1 MNPFTIFALILQLAS
16 AQSSATPLDRMRA
29 KTALD
34 PVTSLTAVQ
43 IAGQYANPSK
53 ELIKR
58 VGPPLDGN
66 NLYIFPDKTY
76 VYCEWGD
83 VMQNTVFDK
92 GTWNFAE
99 GVLALKSD
107 PEIKWDTRL
116 ERRFLAVR
124 RPSHSDEILLV
135 GIEEELPYFEKK
147 AGDDPELMLL
157 IVAKQREEPLRQ
169 AEAGKLKT
177 NLMREGWR
185 PDFFRKQP

>member
-1 MNPFTIFALILQLAS
+1 MNPITIFALILQLAS
-16 AQSSATPLDRMRA
+16 DQSSATPLDRMRA

-43 IAGQYANPSK
+43 IAGQYASPPK

-58 VGPPLDGN
+58 VGPPLAGN

-76 VYCEWGD
+76 VYCEWAD
-83 VMQNTVFDK
+83 VMENTVFDK
-92 GTWNFAE
+92 GTWSFAE
-99 GVLALKSD
+99 GVLELKSD
-107 PEIKWDTRL
+107 PEIRWNPRL

-124 RPSHSDEILLV
+124 RPSHSDEILLI
-135 GIEEELPYFEKK
+135 GIEGELPYFEKK

-157 IVAKQREEPLRQ
+157 IVAKQREKPLSQ
-169 AEAGKLKT
+169 AESAKLKT